1 MINLYCFLNKLIINK
16 RYYIILIM
24 IDTLVIAGGGL
35 KGFAMVSSIKQLL
48 NFKIIKLK
56 NIKNYYGTSVGSI
69 ISTLLAIG
77 YSIDELLT
85 FIDKFNFEKLSD
97 DIDIDNLFTDFGIST
112 GKNIMTV
119 VQFLFNEKINKND
132 ISFIELY
139 NMKNI
144 TLNIIATNITDMIEE
159 VFNHNTNPHMSIMT
173 AIRMSIAVP
182 IIFTPVLFNNKLY
195 LDGGLVNNFPINHVK
210 TDKFIG
216 ITTNFKNKS
225 NNDSLMNFIFNFI
238 NITIKTIN
246 LKNITK
252 FNKDNIIFIEN
263 NNIDTA
269 EISLNEG
276 NKNKLLIIGENATI
290 NFINKNNYLINKI
303 KFNNYLIDNIS
314 FISSAFLL
322 Y

>member
-1 MINLYCFLNKLIINK
+1 
-16 RYYIILIM
+16 M

-119 VQFLFNEKINKND
+119 LQFLFNEKINKND

-159 VFNHNTNPHMSIMT
+159 VFNHNTYPDMSIMT

-269 EISLNEG
+269 EISLNKG

>member
-1 MINLYCFLNKLIINK
+1 
-16 RYYIILIM
+16 M

-119 VQFLFNEKINKND
+119 LQFLFNEKINKND

-139 NMKNI
+139 NLKNI

-159 VFNHNTNPHMSIMT
+159 VFNHNTYPDMSIMT

>member
-1 MINLYCFLNKLIINK
+1 MIN
-16 RYYIILIM
+16 
-24 IDTLVIAGGGL
+24 TLVIAGGGL

-48 NFKIIKLK
+48 HFKIIKLK

-69 ISTLLAIG
+69 ISSLLAIG
-77 YSIDELLT
+77 YTIDELIT
-85 FIDKFNFEKLSD
+85 FVNKFNFKKLSD
-97 DIDIDNLFTDFGIST
+97 DIDIDHLFTNFGIST
-112 GKNIMTV
+112 GNNIITV
-119 VQFLFNEKINKND
+119 IQFLFYEKIKKKN
-132 ISFIELY
+132 ITFIELY

-144 TLNIIATNITDMIEE
+144 TLNIIATNITDGIEE
-159 VFNHNTNPHMSIMT
+159 VFNHNTNPDMSVIT

-182 IIFTPVLFNNKLY
+182 IIFTPVLFENKLY

-216 ITTNFKNKS
+216 ITTNFKDKS
-225 NNDSLMNFIFNFI
+225 SNDSLMSFIFNFI

-263 NNIDTA
+263 NKIDTA
-269 EISLNEG
+269 EISLDEE

-303 KFNNYLIDNIS
+303 KFNNYLIDNIK
-314 FISSAFLL
+314 FIVSAFLL
-322 Y
+322 S

>member
-1 MINLYCFLNKLIINK
+1 
-16 RYYIILIM
+16 M

-85 FIDKFNFEKLSD
+85 FIEKFNFEKLSD

-119 VQFLFNEKINKND
+119 LQFLFNEKINKND

-139 NMKNI
+139 NLKNI

-159 VFNHNTNPHMSIMT
+159 VFNHNTYPDMSIMT

>member
-1 MINLYCFLNKLIINK
+1 
-16 RYYIILIM
+16 M

-119 VQFLFNEKINKND
+119 LQFLFNEKIKKND

-139 NMKNI
+139 NLKNI

-159 VFNHNTNPHMSIMT
+159 VFNHNTYPDMSIMT